1 MEYLQKLEYNKILEK
16 LASYCHLEASKKEA
30 YELKQYTEIK
40 DIKQKLEET
49 TEAVNLIYRCSTP
62 PAIEFIEDKEEIKI
76 IKTEGTLSLKSII
89 NLTKI
94 LKISGLLK
102 KYINKEKSI
111 NAFLTLRRLSGY
123 QQKVMADKIGV
134 DVKKLRELEKDRCL
148 PDSEILWKT
157 YHEFGISPMYILK
170 DKEGTIREVDALLE
184 ISEGECTE
192 KLLTIVSSLA
202 EGNKE

>member
-1 MEYLQKLEYNKILEK
+1 MRIVSLLVLKNNDIKNVLRKDAKMEYLQKLEYNKILEK

-30 YELKQYTEIK
+30 YELKPYIEIK

-102 KYINKEKSI
+102 KYITS
-111 NAFLTLRRLSGY
+111 FYGY
-123 QQKVMADKIGV
+123 
-134 DVKKLRELEKDRCL
+134 
-148 PDSEILWKT
+148 
-157 YHEFGISPMYILK
+157 
-170 DKEGTIREVDALLE
+170 LE
-184 ISEGECTE
+184 IWRFSASSACEN
-192 KLLTIVSSLA
+192 KKSVSANCPTL
-202 EGNKE
+202 

>member
-30 YELKQYTEIK
+30 YELKPYTEIK
-40 DIKQKLEET
+40 NIKQKLEET

-102 KYINKEKSI
+102 NI
-111 NAFLTLRRLSGY
+111 
-123 QQKVMADKIGV
+123 
-134 DVKKLRELEKDRCL
+134 
-148 PDSEILWKT
+148 
-157 YHEFGISPMYILK
+157 
-170 DKEGTIREVDALLE
+170 
-184 ISEGECTE
+184 
-192 KLLTIVSSLA
+192 
-202 EGNKE
+202 